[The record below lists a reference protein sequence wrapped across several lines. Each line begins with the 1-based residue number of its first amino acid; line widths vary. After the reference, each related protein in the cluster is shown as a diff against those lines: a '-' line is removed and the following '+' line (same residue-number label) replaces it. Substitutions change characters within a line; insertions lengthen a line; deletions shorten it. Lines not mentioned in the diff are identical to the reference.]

1 MYVDDE
7 PGNLVGFKATFRKD
21 YDIITA
27 SSADEGLKILEE
39 NQDTA
44 IIFCDH
50 RMPHKT
56 GVEFFEEISK
66 KYPQPI
72 RILLTGYVDI
82 ESVINAINQ
91 GHVFRYISKP
101 WKEDEVRST
110 IEEGYKYYAT
120 HAILKIKNEE
130 LSKANEELDKFAYSV
145 THDIRGPIVSLI
157 GALDIIKNSQDLD
170 EIKGVAAMM
179 EQTTDRINL
188 FIENIHTYYNLKRG
202 NLNITPIDF
211 KKLIDNLHRFFAVN
225 ASMDNIEMK
234 WEVFQ
239 QDSFKSDETILQIVI
254 NNLLSNAIKYQKK
267 DSENKFVSTSVTVI
281 NDMATIIIT
290 DNGIGIE
297 EKYLED
303 IFSMFFRATNQS
315 NGSGFGLYNVKDAL
329 RKINGVIKVK
339 SALNEGTEFIITI
352 PGK

>member
-1 MYVDDE
+1 
-7 PGNLVGFKATFRKD
+7 
-21 YDIITA
+21 
-27 SSADEGLKILEE
+27 
-39 NQDTA
+39 
-44 IIFCDH
+44 
-50 RMPHKT
+50 
-56 GVEFFEEISK
+56 
-66 KYPQPI
+66 
-72 RILLTGYVDI
+72 I
-82 ESVINAINQ
+82 E
-91 GHVFRYISKP
+91 
-101 WKEDEVRST
+101 
-110 IEEGYKYYAT
+110 
-120 HAILKIKNEE
+120 NEE

-281 NDMATIIIT
+281 NDIATIIIT